1 MIYLELN
8 TLDSIPLDM
17 FDLTLRV
24 TVFGRI
30 LRITVLVITVL
41 MLSTPLFGA
50 ETPRKQ
56 TSRTSDSLPQS
67 NWYSALTQVKSVPT
81 NIWER
86 MKLADQWV
94 WEEYPDQVLI
104 QEENRIKWPR
114 YLSAALNTPE
124 WLDVAF
130 ANRVRR
136 EGFDYPFT
144 ADQKG
149 STWDWGQRTRFRT
162 TAKWKQFRAEF
173 ELQGANSGEDSD
185 TDVVGS
191 STFNAAN
198 IQQLFTSMTLPN
210 VLNSGLRTDFHLGRI
225 NLDIG
230 SRRLVARSRF
240 SNTSQAF
247 DGIHWRVAKTKEW
260 FFRAFF
266 TQAVFNENDSD
277 RVALFTNKDNLFWG
291 LSAEHRKFPWARGQ
305 LYYYGVDSKSKGDR
319 PSRKHSTIGLR
330 VYDPPR
336 SGQFD
341 FDTESVIQFGE
352 FEGRDHLAH
361 FHHISFGYTFPY
373 LWSPRILTMYD
384 YASGTNNPNGN
395 KSHTFDGLFGARRF
409 ELSATS
415 LFGPFFRSNISSP
428 GIRLIMHPLP
438 TLKLNLKYRAWY
450 LAQSRDEWTNSGIQ
464 DPTGDAGKFLGQ
476 DLEVRLQWHP
486 SPNYTID
493 AGYERFFKG
502 SYIKNQTNVPG
513 NPSSNDT
520 NYFYI
525 QTELMF

>member
-1 MIYLELN
+1 MPFLK
-8 TLDSIPLDM
+8 
-17 FDLTLRV
+17 LRV
-24 TVFGRI
+24 AGLAGI
-30 LRITVLVITVL
+30 LRYAVLLITFLL
-41 MLSTPLFGA
+41 LSTTSFGA
-50 ETPRKQ
+50 ETPDKQ
-56 TSRTSDSLPQS
+56 PPHTDDPPPQS
-67 NWYSALTQVKSVPT
+67 NWYSALTQVKSVPK

-104 QEENRIKWPR
+104 HEENRIKWPR

-130 ANRVRR
+130 ANRIRR

-144 ADQKG
+144 ADQEG
-149 STWDWGQRTRFRT
+149 TTWDWGQRTRFRT
-162 TAKWKQFRAEF
+162 TARWKQFRAEF

-198 IQQLFTSMTLPN
+198 VQQLFASMTLPN
-210 VLNSGLRTDFHLGRI
+210 VLNSGLRTDLHFGRI

-230 SRRLVARSRF
+230 SRRIVARSRF

-247 DGIHWRVAKTKEW
+247 DGIHWRLAKTKEW

-266 TQAVFNENDSD
+266 SQAVFNDDNTE
-277 RVALFTNKDNLFWG
+277 RLALFTNKDELFWG
-291 LSAEHRKFPWARGQ
+291 MSAENRQFFWARAQ
-305 LYYYGVDSKSKGDR
+305 LYYYGTDFESKGDR
-319 PSRKHSTIGLR
+319 ASRTHSTIGLR

-336 SGQFD
+336 SGEFD
-341 FDTESVIQFGE
+341 FDTESVIQFGK
-352 FEGRDHLAH
+352 FDGRDHLAH

-373 LWSPRILTMYD
+373 LWSPRVLAMYD
-384 YASGTNNPNGN
+384 YASGTNNPNGKKN
-395 KSHTFDGLFGARRF
+395 HTFDGLFGARRF

-428 GIRLIMHPLP
+428 GIRLITHPLP
-438 TLKLNLKYRAWY
+438 TLTLNMKYRAWY
-450 LAQSRDEWTNSGIQ
+450 LAQSRDEWTNSGMQ

-476 DLEVRLQWHP
+476 DLEVRIQWNP
-486 SPNYTID
+486 SPNINID

-502 SYIKNQTNVPG
+502 SYIKDQTNVPG
-513 NPSSNDT
+513 NPPSNDT